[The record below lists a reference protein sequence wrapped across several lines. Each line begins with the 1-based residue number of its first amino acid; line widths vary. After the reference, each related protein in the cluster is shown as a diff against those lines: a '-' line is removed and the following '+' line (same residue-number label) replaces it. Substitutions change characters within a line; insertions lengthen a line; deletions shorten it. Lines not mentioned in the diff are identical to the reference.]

1 MADERKPARSERRAA
16 ARLPCALETACL
28 QATDGGSAWDAQVVD
43 ISTTG
48 VGLLLKRRF
57 EPGTLLSFRLEG
69 PSGGQTFN
77 ALARVMNARR
87 QPAGGWL
94 LGCALVGELDAA
106 QLRAFRASA
115 QALADSTAEALRR
128 ELTRDRDNAKPDADD

>member
-1 MADERKPARSERRAA
+1 MADERKPARPERRSSD
-16 ARLPCALETACL
+16 RHPCTLETSCL
-28 QATDGGSAWDAQVVD
+28 QATDGQGAWDAQVVD

-69 PSGGQTFN
+69 PAGGQSFN
-77 ALARVMNARR
+77 ALARVIHTTR
-87 QPAGGWL
+87 QAAGGWL

-115 QALADSTAEALRR
+115 HVLAESTAEALRR
-128 ELTRDRDNAKPDADD
+128 ELTRDRGKAKPEAGG

>member
-1 MADERKPARSERRAA
+1 MADERKPARPERRAA
-16 ARLPCALETACL
+16 ARHPCTLETTCL
-28 QATDGGSAWDAQVVD
+28 QATDGETAWDAQVID
-43 ISTTG
+43 ISATG

-69 PSGGQTFN
+69 PSGTQSFN
-77 ALARVMNARR
+77 ALARVVHARR
-87 QPAGGWL
+87 QPSGGWL

-115 QALADSTAEALRR
+115 QSLADSTAAALRR
-128 ELTRDRDNAKPDADD
+128 ELTRDRGEAQPEA